1 MKWVLSFKR
10 GGDPKTTSS
19 CWYEKVTPAMT
30 NPKIKL
36 QIMVNG
42 AEVRG
47 KILHLFCNDTEVQI
61 TSPFKGEHQGIHIP
75 WFMMEAKTNHL
86 CTSEGEIM
94 EYGIGKAEIILEEI
108 YLRCLKDRRRRLRR
122 KNKK

>member
-19 CWYEKVTPAMT
+19 CWYSKVTPAMT

-42 AEVRG
+42 VEVRG
-47 KILHLFCNDTEVQI
+47 KVLHLFCNDIEVQI
-61 TSPFKGEHQGIHIP
+61 TSPFKGEHLGTHIP
-75 WFMMEAKTNHL
+75 WFMMESKTRHL

-108 YLRCLKDRRRRLRR
+108 YLNCLKAQRRRLR
-122 KNKK
+122 KKK